1 MHYIDLAQTEFY
13 CKVKVNVASPEDGF
27 QKNDMMLKNG
37 SPVLPVNNFL
47 HSLFQDIT
55 VRFNSTIVEQSQSM
69 YPYRAYLE
77 DTLNYDDESKKTF
90 LQQQLYV
97 KDTAGQFE
105 NNLQTSDFYY
115 GEWPEKSKY
124 NGETFVYTNATATP
138 DVKSEERKFSV
149 KLATAKNNFGALERR
164 NILINSDGLMKG
176 KFHLD
181 TFNMNRYLLN
191 SVDVNLTLKKSNKSF
206 CLMYNSDNDLC
217 SIDFESMY
225 IKVRRVRVSPSIML
239 DHAMSLSKM
248 TAKYPIKKVLIK
260 PITLDYNSTA
270 QTLSNVHSG
279 IMPNR
284 IVLAFTTTTAH
295 AGSFKSNPFNFRHFN
310 MESLAVKVASQSVPY
325 STPLEFSAKKVTEAY
340 NSLFSGIRENSNAI
354 SISEYANGNFIFAF
368 DLTPDL
374 CSSEHYNIL
383 KDGNLEIVLRFASPD
398 EIANTAITLIVYL
411 EFDNI
416 LEITQNRNIL
426 CNYQ

>member
-1 MHYIDLAQTEFY
+1 
-13 CKVKVNVASPEDGF
+13 
-27 QKNDMMLKNG
+27 
-37 SPVLPVNNFL
+37 
-47 HSLFQDIT
+47 
-55 VRFNSTIVEQSQSM
+55 
-69 YPYRAYLE
+69 
-77 DTLNYDDESKKTF
+77 
-90 LQQQLYV
+90 
-97 KDTAGQFE
+97 
-105 NNLQTSDFYY
+105 
-115 GEWPEKSKY
+115 
-124 NGETFVYTNATATP
+124 
-138 DVKSEERKFSV
+138 
-149 KLATAKNNFGALERR
+149 
-164 NILINSDGLMKG
+164 
-176 KFHLD
+176 
-181 TFNMNRYLLN
+181 
-191 SVDVNLTLKKSNKSF
+191 
-206 CLMYNSDNDLC
+206 
-217 SIDFESMY
+217 
-225 IKVRRVRVSPSIML
+225 
-239 DHAMSLSKM
+239 MSLSKM

-295 AGSFKSNPFNFRHFN
+295 ANSFKSNPFNFRHFN

-398 EIANTAITLIVYL
+398 DIENTAITSNTQLWVY
-411 EFDNI
+411 
-416 LEITQNRNIL
+416 
-426 CNYQ
+426 